1 MSLALETYDPNWEA
15 RWQAAYDACQEIE
28 RADARDG
35 DNLAVLGANMA
46 ISERRLTEMRRA
58 WDAQFKTVADFAEF
72 LSKQLDIAMSTTDK
86 FVPWPVFPDNATR
99 EDVMAAWVIADRELK
114 RLKGFD
120 LSQ

>member
-1 MSLALETYDPNWEA
+1 MPKRLISLKPSSRPKTVPD
-15 RWQAAYDACQEIE
+15 
-28 RADARDG
+28 
-35 DNLAVLGANMA
+35 
-46 ISERRLTEMRRA
+46 T

-72 LSKQLDIAMSTTDK
+72 LSTQLDVAMSTTDK